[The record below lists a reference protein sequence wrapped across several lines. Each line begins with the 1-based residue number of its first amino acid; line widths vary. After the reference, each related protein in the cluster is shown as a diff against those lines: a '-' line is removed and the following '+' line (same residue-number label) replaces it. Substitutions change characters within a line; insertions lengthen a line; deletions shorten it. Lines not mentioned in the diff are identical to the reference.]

1 MMAGILVIDDEHA
14 LRETLAYN
22 LRRSG
27 YQVRTA
33 ADGATGLAAARSQP
47 PDLVLLDVLLP
58 GGMDGFEL
66 CRVLRRDL
74 RCPIV
79 LVSALGDEIDRVVG
93 LEVGADDYVV
103 KPFSTVELIA
113 RVKAHLRRAALE
125 RDATAAHSTSQ
136 PAAPPLVIG
145 PISIDVS
152 RRHVAVHGRAVDLKR
167 REFDLLY
174 HLARHPGVTL
184 TRSRL
189 LDALW
194 PEEIDRSDT
203 RAVDACVHRLRERIE
218 PDPTS
223 PRYIQTVRG
232 LGYALRVP
240 HRPNQADLNLPL
252 KTA

>member
-1 MMAGILVIDDEHA
+1 MAGILVIDDEYT

-22 LRRSG
+22 LRRNG

-58 GGMDGFEL
+58 GGMDGFEV

-113 RVKAHLRRAALE
+113 RVKAHLRRAALRRE
-125 RDATAAHSTSQ
+125 SVTDTT
-136 PAAPPLVIG
+136 PAPPSNAPPALVVG
-145 PISIDVS
+145 PISIDPS
-152 RRHVAVHGRAVDLKR
+152 RRRVVLQGSEVELKR

-218 PDPTS
+218 PDPAN

-240 HRPNQADLNLPL
+240 SRSDLNLPL

>member
-33 ADGATGLAAARSQP
+33 ADGATGLAAARAES

-58 GGMDGFEL
+58 GGMDGFEV

-113 RVKAHLRRAALE
+113 RIKAHLRRSAL
-125 RDATAAHSTSQ
+125 RRLSTADASSA
-136 PAAPPLVIG
+136 PATHTPPPLVVG
-145 PISIDVS
+145 PISIDPS
-152 RRHVAVHGRAVDLKR
+152 RRRVAVQGRDVDLKR

-184 TRSRL
+184 TRARL

-218 PDPTS
+218 PDPAS

-240 HRPNQADLNLPL
+240 NRATANGSDLNLP
-252 KTA
+252 